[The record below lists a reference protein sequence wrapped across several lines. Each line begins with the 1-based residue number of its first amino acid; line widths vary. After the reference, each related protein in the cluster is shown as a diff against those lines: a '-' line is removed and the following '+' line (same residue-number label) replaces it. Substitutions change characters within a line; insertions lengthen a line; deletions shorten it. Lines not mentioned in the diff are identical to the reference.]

1 MLYSFFTG
9 NARSITNITS
19 ASSTIYPLASLA
31 LSSGGGGGYARVDA
45 SGYYSD
51 QFGLVVG
58 TDSSSTS
65 SGTVALGAHIRDG
78 IDTGE
83 LKYYGTRVSEV
94 VYTASYASIF
104 IEGIFENDSGGEITI
119 NESGL
124 YANGATAAYTSYW
137 GTPIC
142 VERTALSSP
151 LVLSDG
157 EYGKII
163 YEIRIAL

>member
-1 MLYSFFTG
+1 M
-9 NARSITNITS
+9 
-19 ASSTIYPLASLA
+19 
-31 LSSGGGGGYARVDA
+31 
-45 SGYYSD
+45 
-51 QFGLVVG
+51 
-58 TDSSSTS
+58 
-65 SGTVALGAHIRDG
+65 
-78 IDTGE
+78 
-83 LKYYGTRVSEV
+83 

-104 IEGIFENDSGGEITI
+104 IEGRFDNDSGGEITI

-124 YANGATAAYTSYW
+124 YANGATGYSTTYW